1 MEAIS
6 AILAQTM
13 KGGNE
18 WVQSE
23 KRFHKKMGILHV
35 LVEDDTRL
43 FCKAFVEICYIFILS
58 LCALGNAF
66 TPKMAKYPCQ
76 TRVRVGYEYNC
87 LRCLPRQE

>member
-23 KRFHKKMGILHV
+23 KRFHKRMGILHM

-43 FCKAFVEICYIFILS
+43 FCKAFVGICYIFILS
-58 LCALGNAF
+58 LCALGQCIHTKNGKVPVSDMG
-66 TPKMAKYPCQ
+66 TSWI
-76 TRVRVGYEYNC
+76 
-87 LRCLPRQE
+87 